1 MSENI
6 SLIVNEDN
14 DKDKEKNKNNP
25 LETNMNANARDI
37 SKESV
42 IKNISTVLDSEA
54 TVEKDTNV
62 AQGPGEEEEKK
73 EKEKEISLTLKL
85 GDIIE
90 ITAPNNEIL
99 NNKVFIIEY
108 INPNKIKL
116 VNADTFQKNQ
126 LIIDSEG
133 HITEKSI
140 SKITLLSRNEN
151 EGYARQND
159 LLTGTWINIYFGGDI
174 PTIITGLITN
184 LEDDMIE
191 VKTIDNET
199 IYIDFGYQGIP
210 EDIPIET
217 FEIRPPPES
226 VKERKGEEDEKE
238 TETIEGEEPIDI
250 SPLAIDYSLEED
262 KQREKEEQETIFVP
276 ATQIKE
282 KINRLIIDADQ
293 IEFGDFVNVKET
305 VIIDREKYRYDI
317 ENQKND
323 LLEEMLSDI
332 PNTRR
337 TDSVLNNLHIMITRF
352 IQLRDL
358 SSKFDANHN
367 ITGVI
372 KKTAN
377 DKPLAEYL
385 SSFKNNL
392 YWVMMVTKNVK
403 KGYTEEINP
412 MRLNDIEYMDEN
424 ANLLEM
430 STLFKN
436 YKSNEGSEG
445 QNKYTELYNSL
456 NKYMTPFMTQNP
468 DLVDNVF
475 NSSNGIIVEAN
486 VNSDINAII
495 DNLGELYSTV
505 VSRGSATARKFVIQ
519 RYNLGLDKLQ
529 SNNLKGKREAFHRV
543 KLTRNDEIAISS
555 IVTLPEPTVRFS
567 QINLPGS
574 NLLVKANLNIHFLNY
589 WQLLKQ
595 KTLCSPVEING
606 LDNEIEYTDT
616 NFVDNI
622 KNYMLDLSDYDMPE
636 KLTNAEI
643 YDKFLKIIIPKIIV
657 LFNLVKKYIKG
668 KLSMVDLITYI
679 EPFLIYPNDLT
690 YVNYKEIN
698 SFIKEKIK
706 EYNIKYVEY
715 SRAFAVIKA
724 FKTDVKTINPLLTIL
739 DNNYQVKSTVFGAYK
754 LTDTGANANTNA
766 NAPLSIS
773 EILGKIISTDY
784 GNLFNTSVVFS
795 NLSLMYPTELN
806 PIFDLDKDKL
816 KTRLEQSQEKN
827 KCTTYVIA
835 KKYYSID
842 KLLADNG
849 RVIYFDRDYDTT
861 NYDIIEEKFKK
872 EKNTLSPDE
881 LELYI
886 SEEFKKKNKLSDS
899 EAMYMAETLVNRAKK
914 VIDGQYAVVSK
925 QTNESELKEVK
936 YADLE
941 YYIRENDNWVLA
953 EEIDPKWF
961 IQDEDILCNIQTD
974 CLYNITHTD
983 VNDKNKG
990 VKDENKQC
998 ESVEVVKNTM
1008 IDKALKDIMKQFD
1021 NSYNVS
1027 KEDLTKKINEH
1038 LSYYED
1044 IMVRLQM
1051 IQNNAYYKYNDMK
1064 YKLGLELV
1072 DGTDTPT
1079 VVSPYIKLR
1088 DLIVGQSD
1096 FIKRQKDIVMFADK
1110 YCRQGNPSIP
1120 NENDGDME
1128 NFWWMYCK
1136 ETNTK
1141 LLPTFRFMLAKTF
1154 LKNPANYEK
1163 TMTTLIKTIGK
1174 ESANGDAW
1182 VDEHSGE
1189 VIREIDFDVSEG
1201 YKDGFKDVSHA
1212 ILEEDAVETTLELAK
1227 NKKNAKRLSPEGEMI
1242 SNIVS
1247 FMSSTMGIDL
1257 DRSRDFI
1264 IKVVTELMND
1274 VKVLE
1279 KEPAYR
1285 EREKE
1290 VAKRGKKLPE
1300 YILVYSST
1308 LLYLSLGTILI
1319 AIQTSIPS
1327 IKTRKTFPGCV
1338 RSFSGFPLEGEGDD
1352 SGLNYLACVAYKNKN
1367 PVTIPWNILSK
1378 TKEDKVAGTI
1388 KAFTVKYLLPY
1399 SVIDQ
1404 RIKEKVEYLLVNPDN
1419 TDIPNE
1425 HNLGRWTTFLPALGR
1440 FHIKHLE
1447 NITDGFKEELEQD
1460 IKMGNPKQ
1468 IEKILVIESKIIKHT
1483 MAIQEDIQKI
1493 VEQKDLLLK
1502 TANNPFMVNACCNE
1516 NGSADFTSLQYFVNE
1531 NPNIAVNNK
1540 IVKDLS
1546 ALLKD
1551 LKLLTEGAIMNST
1564 ENSKRVFSSLSND
1577 FDEETIYRAFIELCK
1592 FQSSIPLTEELLAIC
1607 HDKPDYLLKVDTI
1620 EEKIAKLKRN
1630 ERKYTKESFLRL
1642 FQIVSRYNIIN
1653 ISFSYANP
1661 SYSETLRRLL
1671 LKLDDENDDYID
1683 GALKKNLNKL
1693 LDTYDLSI
1701 QEDTEDMTKFKNY
1714 LAKSNETMR
1723 NDILDFIK
1731 RKSKI
1736 RGTELKNITNFIKGL
1751 TTWDFDKNQRN
1762 VDIKISDD
1770 GMYNYINFYKNYIS
1784 LLAMVFPEMIINSQ
1798 LQNFESHDYWGFHPS
1813 HKNDLKAKITSLY
1826 EPLTKFF
1833 GDVSVVNVLKEIQKR
1848 CNGIVLLSE
1857 ATPALTNIKIGDKET
1872 HSVFDKR
1879 TSTLLYEYYIL
1890 QIFTDYINVTK
1901 NPSMVSKILAKPRS
1915 ETDVYSSDFL
1925 VEQQLR
1931 FSESEQLYIEG
1942 DVSRLQENISKLI
1955 VAYINM
1961 MSSSKAII
1969 NKSYDKIEDII
1980 FKLKEAEKYTFT
1992 DRLKGMTE
2000 ELRAVDMMK
2009 KANKI
2014 GVWERGVSKGLKQ
2027 YDPETYEH
2035 DKAVAEK
2042 IAEMQA
2048 NLRQNANV
2056 TDMNIDLHMEDALE
2070 EMETQAFIDADELDI
2085 RNVAENYY
2093 DGDPYGDEMDA
2104 DNMGDYE

>member
-1 MSENI
+1 M
-6 SLIVNEDN
+6 
-14 DKDKEKNKNNP
+14 
-25 LETNMNANARDI
+25 NARDI
-37 SKESV
+37 SKESA
-42 IKNISTVLDSEA
+42 IKNISTVLDSNEDIK
-54 TVEKDTNV
+54 KDTNV
-62 AQGPGEEEEKK
+62 AEGPQEEK
-73 EKEKEISLTLKL
+73 EKEKELSLTLKL

-116 VNADTFQKNQ
+116 VNADTFQKKQ

-217 FEIRPPPES
+217 FEIRPPPET
-226 VKERKGEEDEKE
+226 VKERKEVEEEKE
-238 TETIEGEEPIDI
+238 IIDGEQPIDI
-250 SPLAIDYSLEED
+250 RPLAIVSEEEE
-262 KQREKEEQETIFVP
+262 KQEETIFVP
-276 ATQIKE
+276 AAQVKE

-323 LLEEMLSDI
+323 LLEEMISDI
-332 PNTRR
+332 PNAKR

-367 ITGVI
+367 ITGII

-392 YWVMMVTKNVK
+392 YWVMMVAKNVK
-403 KGYTEEINP
+403 KGYNEEVKSTRIND
-412 MRLNDIEYMDEN
+412 LEYINENMD
-424 ANLLEM
+424 LLEM
-430 STLFKN
+430 STLFRN
-436 YKSNEGSEG
+436 YKSNDNQDVEGL
-445 QNKYTELYNSL
+445 NKYSEVYSSL

-468 DLVDNVF
+468 DIVDNVF

-505 VSRGSATARKFVIQ
+505 VSRGTATARKFVIQ

-606 LDNEIEYTDT
+606 LDNEIEYTDS
-616 NFVDNI
+616 NFVDNN
-622 KNYMLDLSDYDMPE
+622 KNYMLDLSDYEMPE
-636 KLTNAEI
+636 KLTNVEI
-643 YDKFLKIIIPKIIV
+643 YDKFLKIIIPKIVV

-679 EPFLIYPNDLT
+679 EPFLIYSNDLT

-724 FKTDVKTINPLLTIL
+724 FKTNVKTINPLLTIL
-739 DNNYQVKSTVFGAYK
+739 DNNYEVKSNVFGAYK
-754 LTDTGANANTNA
+754 LSDAGANAQY
-766 NAPLSIS
+766 SIS

-795 NLSLMYPTELN
+795 NLSLMFPTELN
-806 PIFDLDKDKL
+806 PVFELDKDKL

-827 KCTTYVIA
+827 KCSTYVIA

-914 VIDGQYAVVSK
+914 VIDGQYAIVSK
-925 QTNESELKEVK
+925 QLNEQEINEVN
-936 YADLE
+936 YAHLE
-941 YYIRENDNWVLA
+941 YYIRQNDQWVLA

-961 IQDEDILCNIQTD
+961 IQEEDILCNIQTD
-974 CLYNITHTD
+974 CLYNITHTG

-1051 IQNNAYYKYNDMK
+1051 IQNNEYYKYNDMK

-1072 DGTDTPT
+1072 EGIDTPI

-1110 YCRQGNPSIP
+1110 YCRQGNPTIP

-1154 LKNPANYEK
+1154 LEKPANYDK
-1163 TMTTLIKTIGK
+1163 TMTLLIKTIGK

-1182 VDEHSGE
+1182 VDKHSGE
-1189 VIREIDFDVSEG
+1189 IIREIDFDISEG
-1201 YKDGFKDVSHA
+1201 YKDGFKDVSRS

-1227 NKKNAKRLSPEGEMI
+1227 NKKKEKRLSPEGEMV

-1257 DRSRDFI
+1257 DRVRDFI

-1290 VAKRGKKLPE
+1290 AAKRGKKLPE
-1300 YILVYSST
+1300 YIMVYSST

-1327 IKTRKTFPGCV
+1327 IKTRKTFPGCI

-1352 SGLNYLACVAYKNKN
+1352 SGLNYLACVAYKNKS
-1367 PVTIPWNILSK
+1367 PVTVPWNVLSK

-1425 HNLGRWTTFLPALGR
+1425 HNLGRWTTFLPPFGR
-1440 FHIKHLE
+1440 FHIKNLE

-1468 IEKILVIESKIIKHT
+1468 IEKMLVIESKIIKHS

-1502 TANNPFMVNACCNE
+1502 ASNNPFMVNACCNE
-1516 NGSADFTSLQYFVNE
+1516 NGSTDFTSLQYFVNE

-1540 IVKDLS
+1540 IVKDLT

-1551 LKLLTEGAIMNST
+1551 LKLLTEAAIMNST
-1564 ENSKRVFSSLSND
+1564 ENSKRVFSSLSNE
-1577 FDEETIYRAFIELCK
+1577 FDEETIYRAFIDLCK

-1630 ERKYTKESFLRL
+1630 ERKYTKDSFLRL

-1653 ISFSYANP
+1653 ISFSYTNP

-1671 LKLDDENDDYID
+1671 LKLDDENDEYIA
-1683 GALKKNLNKL
+1683 GALKQNLNKL

-1714 LAKSNETMR
+1714 LAKSNEVMR
-1723 NDILDFIK
+1723 RDILDFIK

-1736 RGTELKNITNFIKGL
+1736 RGTEMKNITKFINEL
-1751 TTWDFDKNQRN
+1751 TTWDFDINQRN
-1762 VDIKISDD
+1762 KDIKISDD
-1770 GMYNYINFYKNYIS
+1770 AMYNYINFYKNYIS
-1784 LLAMVFPEMIINSQ
+1784 LLAMVFPEMIINNK
-1798 LQNFESHDYWGFHPS
+1798 LQIFESHDYWGFHPS
-1813 HKNDLKAKITSLY
+1813 HKNELKKKIESLY
-1826 EPLTKFF
+1826 EPLSKFF
-1833 GDVSVVNVLKEIQKR
+1833 GDSSVVNIVKEIQKR

-1879 TSTLLYEYYIL
+1879 TSTLLYEYYVL
-1890 QIFTDYINVTK
+1890 QIFTDYINLTK
-1901 NPSMVSKILAKPRS
+1901 DPSMVSKMLAKPS
-1915 ETDVYSSDFL
+1915 VESDVYSSDFL

-1961 MSSSKAII
+1961 MSSSKAVI

-1992 DRLKGMTE
+1992 DRLKSMTE
-2000 ELRAVDMMK
+2000 ETRAVDMMK
-2009 KANKI
+2009 RAIKI

-2027 YDPETYEH
+2027 YDPETYEY

-2048 NLRQNANV
+2048 NLRKNANV
-2056 TDMNIDLHMEDALE
+2056 TDMNIDLYMEDALD